1 MANQI
6 IQSIKTIAQSL
17 VDDAGYDKTR
27 GGLIVGVN
35 QVTNTYSVKIDGITY
50 TVVSHFNDK
59 SDENA
64 EDKIARLIKRD
75 IKAS

>member
-1 MANQI
+1 MNRKTTKHKTSNANI
-6 IQSIKTIAQSL
+6 SHSHDMEI
-17 VDDAGYDKTR
+17 G
-27 GGLIVGVN
+27 
-35 QVTNTYSVKIDGITY
+35 GITY
-50 TVVSHFNDK
+50 TVVSHFSDK